1 MIGNTKIFIS
11 STCFDLDQVREN
23 LKITLEDVG
32 HLPVLSEYPNFPVNP
47 AKSAIQNCKENV
59 KKNCDLF
66 VLIVGNESGSI
77 DKDSGKSIVNL
88 EFDVAQRKNID
99 TFIFI
104 KKSIFELIPLW
115 KDNPNADFSKIVNST
130 QVIEFVDKL
139 KNYQWVFTY
148 NRASDIEN
156 ILKNQLSVYLKNL
169 IEEKKKGT
177 LTPLPE
183 FINELEKVREIALN
197 KYDFWEYHLTIELLK
212 DRYRKIES
220 KYEDVQTGY
229 ITSDSII
236 KKDLQECLDWVKA
249 INNDYLNLVNVLK
262 ISVEQKLREAWGEP
276 GKPGDPIMIKNVV
289 DHIYETCNK
298 LVSLE
303 LKTKKAIVP
312 EEYEQLFE
320 IFEGWAPHLFENI
333 GTLIEGLEQ
342 PFKGGEPSGEY
353 FINLVI
359 DSPPNIKR
367 VGKILRKIE
376 MEMTN

>member
-23 LKITLEDVG
+23 LKITLEEIG

-47 AKSAIQNCKENV
+47 SKSTIQNCKENV
-59 KKNCDLF
+59 RKNCDLF

-88 EFDVAQRKNID
+88 EFDVAQQENID

-115 KDNPNADFSKIVNST
+115 KDNPDADFSKKVNST
-130 QVIEFVDKL
+130 QVIEFADRL

-177 LTPLPE
+177 LAPLPE
-183 FINELEKVREIALN
+183 FINESEEVREIALN
-197 KYDFWEYHLTIELLK
+197 RDDFWEYHLTIELLK
-212 DRYRKIES
+212 DRYRKIKS
-220 KYEDVQTGY
+220 RYKDVQTGY
-229 ITSDSII
+229 ITSDSIV
-236 KKDLQECLDWVKA
+236 KRDLQECLDWVKA
-249 INNDYLNLVNVLK
+249 INRDYMDLMDVLK
-262 ISVEQKLREAWGEP
+262 ISFEQKMVEAWGEP
-276 GKPGDPIMIKNVV
+276 GQAGDPIKIKKVV
-289 DHIYETCNK
+289 DHIYETCNR

-303 LKTKKAIVP
+303 LHTKKAIVP
-312 EEYEQLFE
+312 EEYERLFE

-333 GTLIEGLEQ
+333 KTLIEGLEE
-342 PFKGGEPSGEY
+342 PFKEDEPSGEY
-353 FINLVI
+353 SINLKI
-359 DSPPNIKR
+359 DAPPNIEK
-367 VGKILRKIE
+367 VSEILREIE
-376 MEMTN
+376 LQMYN